1 MTRVRT
7 QLQRG
12 FTLIEL
18 MMVVAIIGILASIA
32 IPQYSSYTVRAR
44 VIEGLGLAVNVKL
57 HVLDVLNAG
66 RSSPAG
72 YNNGFA
78 SPAATPYMASIAIAA
93 TTGVIAI
100 TTTAPAGAGTLV
112 LSPYTGAGTAL
123 PNATAPFSAPND
135 LVRWQCMA
143 NGATSVVTGVTP
155 GTLRRRFAPPDC
167 R

>member
-1 MTRVRT
+1 MTLVRI

-18 MMVVAIIGILASIA
+18 MMVVAIIGILASVA
-32 IPQYSSYTVRAR
+32 IPQYSSYTVRTR
-44 VIEGLGLAVNVKL
+44 VIEGLSLAINVRL
-57 HVLDVLNAG
+57 HVLDVLNSG

-72 YNNGFA
+72 YNTGFP
-78 SPAATPYMASIAIAA
+78 SPAATRYMASIAIAA
-93 TTGVIAI
+93 TTGVITI

-112 LSPYTGAGTAL
+112 LSPYTGAGTPL
-123 PNATAPFSAPND
+123 PNATAAFATPND
-135 LVRWQCMA
+135 VVRWQCMA
-143 NGATSVVTGVTP
+143 SGATSVVAGVTP